1 VFSVSRLDGYNV
13 VVVVVVVLVLY
24 ETSNWSCAWWSSR
37 LLNVEKE
44 RKKGCRPYSRALDMA
59 FVPFGR
65 KMVRTATS
73 SEPAAQAESL
83 PLMMSLVDA
92 SSTQHEDGEPEQ
104 MMRDFS
110 MRDQVEMEDFNPNNV
125 QVLEYNIALRRTFD
139 DVRLILLAA
148 FP

>member
-1 VFSVSRLDGYNV
+1 
-13 VVVVVVVLVLY
+13 
-24 ETSNWSCAWWSSR
+24 
-37 LLNVEKE
+37 
-44 RKKGCRPYSRALDMA
+44 
-59 FVPFGR
+59 
-65 KMVRTATS
+65 
-73 SEPAAQAESL
+73 
-83 PLMMSLVDA
+83 MMSLVDA